1 MSTAYHS
8 AIAKLQ
14 DYIDQYDIIIKPVE
28 NAFLADYEYYKKI
41 ELIIANEQLPLFVY
55 DEYDDL
61 SDTNQLLNL
70 CLVFNELEVY
80 EDCEDFLEWCKEL
93 GLKPDNIEAGSYYM
107 DLRIYY
113 SKIIHIL
120 GKIEHPI
127 SSFDFNLNAGAAQLL
142 RKL

>member
-1 MSTAYHS
+1 MSTSYHL

-14 DYIDQYDIIIKPVE
+14 EYIDEYNIVINPIK
-28 NAFLADYEYYKKI
+28 NGFLAGHEYYKKI
-41 ELIIANEQLPLFVY
+41 ELIIANEQFPLFVY

-61 SDTNQLLNL
+61 SNTNQLLNL

-93 GLKPDNIEAGSYYM
+93 GLKPENVEARTHYM
-107 DLRIYY
+107 DLRVYY
-113 SKIIHIL
+113 SKIIHIIGTL
-120 GKIEHPI
+120 EHPI
-127 SSFDFNLNAGAAQLL
+127 SCYDFNLNAGAAQLL